1 MKRSIIRILAA
12 IIMTATLAFAE
23 EAPQDANSIVK
34 ILLTA
39 TESGNYSDFQQ
50 SGDAAFQS
58 GITKEMFSK
67 VSQQL
72 APVLKSGYEL
82 SFLTSLTQQGF
93 NVYLWKITPKTSK
106 DQFIVKLVLKDGKA
120 SGFWI
125 Q

>member
-1 MKRSIIRILAA
+1 MKPSIIRILAA
-12 IIMTATLAFAE
+12 IIMTATVAFAE

-50 SGDAAFQS
+50 PGDAAFQA

-72 APVLKSGYEL
+72 APVLKGGYEL
-82 SFLTSLTQQGF
+82 FFLTSLTQQGF
-93 NVYLWKITPKTSK
+93 HVYLWKITPKTSN